1 MSGELEAT
9 LAQLDGHRREWTAV
23 GASERASLLQAC
35 VATTLREAPEW
46 VRLVCRAKG
55 IATSSQQ
62 VGEAWFSGPMTT
74 IRTLRVTAESLLH
87 DAAPSPRAIR
97 RRGDQVI
104 ATVTPQSRLES
115 LSMGGLVGEI
125 WLQPGAEPTQGSLY
139 HDSDHPAR
147 TGGLAL
153 VLGAGNVSAIAA
165 KDIVYKLVA
174 DNEVVILKM
183 HPVTS
188 YLTAVF
194 ERAFAPLIDAG
205 YLAICEGDAEVGE
218 FLCGHEL
225 VTSIHLTGSDR
236 TFDAIVWGGSSEE
249 QHRRK
254 AAADPLI
261 TKAVTAELGCV
272 TPVLVVPGQWSD
284 REVAYQA
291 ASVAGM
297 VTHNASFNCT
307 AAKAI
312 VTAAGWPQREQFRDA
327 LRQAL
332 RDAPPRQ
339 AYYPGAQRRYEDFV
353 GAYPAAEVLGARLEG
368 VVPWTLLPDVAPT
381 RTEYA
386 LSHEAFCGVVADVA
400 VEGEDAEEF
409 LAAAVRCANEEIWG
423 SLSCNVLVD
432 PRTEKKLGG
441 GLENA
446 IAELRYGGTAVNTWG
461 SAIFGLATT
470 TWGAFPGNALEQIGS
485 GVGLVGNALFFDHPQ
500 KSVAY
505 GAFMQWPKP
514 PWWPVHRTLAS
525 LGRRWT
531 DFEAR
536 PTWAKLPGFAVAA
549 ARG

>member
-1 MSGELEAT
+1 MKGELEAK
-9 LAQLDGHRREWTAV
+9 LEQLNARRQEWCDV
-23 GASERASLLQAC
+23 GAKERAALLRAC
-35 VATTLREAPEW
+35 IATTLRVAPEW

-55 IATSSQQ
+55 IDPASEQ
-62 VGEAWFSGPMTT
+62 VGEAWLSGPMTT

-87 DAAPSPRAIR
+87 DAAPSPRRIR
-97 RRGDQVI
+97 RRGDQII

-125 WLQPGAEPTQGSLY
+125 WLEPDAAATQGSLY
-139 HDSDHPAR
+139 RDSDHPAR
-147 TGGLAL
+147 DVGLAL

-188 YLTAVF
+188 YLTSVF
-194 ERAFAPLIDAG
+194 ERAFEPLIAAG
-205 YLAICEGDAEVGE
+205 YLAICEGGAEVGE
-218 FLCGHEL
+218 FLCGHGL

-249 QHRRK
+249 QSRRK
-254 AAADPLI
+254 AAGDPLI
-261 TKAVTAELGCV
+261 AKPVTAELGCV
-272 TPVLVVPGQWSD
+272 TPVLVVPGEWSD

-307 AAKAI
+307 AAKA
-312 VTAAGWPQREQFRDA
+312 VLTAAGWPQREQFRDA

-339 AYYPGAQRRYEDFV
+339 AYYPGAQKRYQQFV
-353 GAYPAAEVLGARLEG
+353 DAYPAAEVLGARPDG
-368 VVPWTLLPDVAPT
+368 AVPWTLLPDVAPL
-381 RTEYA
+381 RSEYA

-400 VEGEDAEEF
+400 VESDDAVEF

-423 SLSCNVLVD
+423 SLSCNLLVD
-432 PRTEKKLGG
+432 PRTEKTIGD
-441 GLENA
+441 GLEDA
-446 IAELRYGGTAVNTWG
+446 IAKLRYGATAVNTWG
-461 SAIFGLATT
+461 SALFGLATT
-470 TWGAFPGNALEQIGS
+470 TWGAFPGNALEEIGS
-485 GVGLVGNALFFDHPQ
+485 GVGLVGNALFFDRPQ
-500 KSVAY
+500 RSVAY

-514 PWWPVHRTLAS
+514 PWWPVHRSLAT

-531 DFEAR
+531 GFEAR
-536 PTWAKLPGFAVAA
+536 PTWGKLPGFAAAA

>member
-1 MSGELEAT
+1 MKGELEAT
-9 LAQLDGHRREWTAV
+9 LAQLHRHRQEW
-23 GASERASLLQAC
+23 GATGARERASLLRAC
-35 VATTLREAPEW
+35 IATTQRAAPEW
-46 VRLVCRAKG
+46 ARLVCRAKG
-55 IATSSQQ
+55 IDPSSQQ
-62 VGEAWFSGPMTT
+62 AGEAWLSGPMTT
-74 IRTLRVTAESLLH
+74 IRTLRVTAESLLY
-87 DAAPSPRAIR
+87 DAAPNPRAIR
-97 RRGDQVI
+97 RRGDQSI

-125 WLQPGAEPTQGSLY
+125 WLEPGAAPTQGSLY
-139 HDSDHPAR
+139 RADRPAR
-147 TGGLAL
+147 ACGLAL

-165 KDIVYKLVA
+165 KDIVHKLVA

-194 ERAFAPLIDAG
+194 ERVFAPLIDAG
-205 YLAICEGDAEVGE
+205 YLAIVEGGAEVGE
-218 FLCGHEL
+218 FLCRHDL

-236 TFDAIVWGGSSEE
+236 TFDAIVWGGSSAERD
-249 QHRRK
+249 RRK

-261 TKAVTAELGCV
+261 AKPVTAELGCV
-272 TPVLVVPGQWSD
+272 TPVLVVPGRWSD
-284 REVAYQA
+284 RELGYQA

-307 AAKAI
+307 AAKA
-312 VTAAGWPQREQFRDA
+312 VLTASGWSQREQFLDA

-332 RDAPPRQ
+332 RQAPPRL
-339 AYYPGAQRRYEDFV
+339 AYYPGAHERYEEFM
-353 GAYPAAEVLGARLEG
+353 GAYPAAEVLGARSDG
-368 VVPWTLLPDVAPT
+368 AVPWTLLPDVAPQ
-381 RTEYA
+381 RAEYA

-400 VEGEDAEEF
+400 VDGTDAAEF
-409 LAAAVRCANEEIWG
+409 LAAAVRCANEEVWG
-423 SLSCNVLVD
+423 SLSCNMLVD

-441 GLENA
+441 GLEDA
-446 IAELRYGGTAVNTWG
+446 IARLRYGGTAVNTWG
-461 SAIFGLATT
+461 SALFGLATT

-485 GVGLVGNALFFDHPQ
+485 GVGLVGNAMFFDHPQ

-514 PWWPVHRTLAS
+514 PWWPVHRNLAS

-531 DFEAR
+531 DFEAQPSWGR
-536 PTWAKLPGFAVAA
+536 LPGFALAA

>member
-1 MSGELEAT
+1 MRSALEAT
-9 LAQLDGHRREWTAV
+9 LTQLNGRRQEWGAV
-23 GASERASLLQAC
+23 GVRERASLLRAC
-35 VATTLREAPEW
+35 VAATLRVAPEW

-55 IATSSQQ
+55 IDPSSQQ
-62 VGEAWFSGPMTT
+62 VGEAWLSGPMTT
-74 IRTLRVTAESLLH
+74 IRTLRVTAESLLR

-125 WLQPGAEPTQGSLY
+125 WLEPGAEPTQGSLY
-139 HDSDHPAR
+139 RDSDHPAR
-147 TGGLAL
+147 GGGLAL

-174 DNEVVILKM
+174 DNEVVLLKM

-194 ERAFAPLIDAG
+194 ESAFAPLIDAG
-205 YLAICEGDAEVGE
+205 YLAICEGDADVGE

-236 TFDAIVWGGSSEE
+236 TFDAIVWGASREE
-249 QHRRK
+249 QDRRK

-261 TKAVTAELGCV
+261 AKPVTAELGCV
-272 TPVLVVPGQWSD
+272 TPVLVVPGQWSE

-307 AAKAI
+307 AAKAV
-312 VTAAGWPQREQFRDA
+312 VTAADWPQREQFLDA

-339 AYYPGAQRRYEDFV
+339 AYYPGAQRRYEQFV
-353 GAYPAAEVLGARLEG
+353 DAYPAAEVLGARPEG
-368 VVPWTLLPDVAPT
+368 AVPWTLLPDVAPS

-400 VEGEDAEEF
+400 VAGADAEDF

-423 SLSCNVLVD
+423 SLSCNLLVD
-432 PRTEKKLGG
+432 PRTGKRLGDD
-441 GLENA
+441 LENA
-446 IAELRYGGTAVNTWG
+446 IAELRYGATAVNTWG
-461 SAIFGLATT
+461 SALFGLATT

-485 GVGLVGNALFFDHPQ
+485 GVGVVGNALFFDNPQ

-505 GAFMQWPKP
+505 GSFMQWPKP
-514 PWWPVHRTLAS
+514 PWWPVHRSLATL
-525 LGRRWT
+525 GGRWT
-531 DFEAR
+531 DFEAH
-536 PTWAKLPGFAVAA
+536 PSWARLPGFAVAA

>member
-1 MSGELEAT
+1 MRDELEAT
-9 LAQLDGHRREWTAV
+9 LVKLNGRRREWSAV
-23 GASERASLLQAC
+23 GVRERASLLRAC
-35 VATTLREAPEW
+35 IAATLRVAPEW

-55 IATSSQQ
+55 IDPSSQQ
-62 VGEAWFSGPMTT
+62 VGEAWLSGPMTT
-74 IRTLRVTAESLLH
+74 IRTLRATAESLLC
-87 DAAPSPRAIR
+87 DAAPRPRAMR
-97 RRGDQVI
+97 RRGDQAIVV
-104 ATVTPQSRLES
+104 VTPQSRLES

-125 WLQPGAEPTQGSLY
+125 WLEPGAEPTQGSLY
-139 HDSDHPAR
+139 RDADHPAR
-147 TGGLAL
+147 AGGLAL

-218 FLCGHEL
+218 FLCGHDL

-236 TFDAIVWGGSSEE
+236 TFDAIVWGATADE
-249 QHRRK
+249 QERRK

-272 TPVLVVPGQWSD
+272 TPVLVVPGRWSD

-307 AAKAI
+307 AAKA
-312 VTAAGWPQREQFRDA
+312 VLTAAGWPQREQFGEA

-332 RDAPPRQ
+332 RGAPPRQ
-339 AYYPGAQRRYEDFV
+339 AHYPGAQKRYEEFM
-353 GAYPAAEVLGARLEG
+353 GAYPAAEVLGDRPEG
-368 VVPWTLLPDVAPT
+368 AVPWTLLPDVAPT

-400 VEGEDAEEF
+400 VAGADAEAF
-409 LAAAVRCANEEIWG
+409 LTSAVRCANEEIWG

-432 PRTEKKLGG
+432 PRTEKKLDGS
-441 GLENA
+441 LEGA

-470 TWGAFPGNALEQIGS
+470 TWGAFPGNALDRIGS

-514 PWWPVHRTLAS
+514 PWWPVHRSLAT

-531 DFEAR
+531 DFEAC
-536 PTWAKLPGFAVAA
+536 PTWAKLPGFAAAA

>member
-1 MSGELEAT
+1 MRGRLEAS
-9 LAQLDGHRREWTAV
+9 LAQLDGRRQEWVAI
-23 GASERASLLQAC
+23 GAQDRAALLQAC
-35 VATTLREAPEW
+35 IATALRAAPEW

-55 IATSSQQ
+55 IDPSSQQ
-62 VGEAWFSGPMTT
+62 VGEAWLSGPMAT

-87 DAAPSPRAIR
+87 DAAPRPRAIR
-97 RRGDQVI
+97 RGGDQVI

-125 WLQPGAEPTQGSLY
+125 WMEPGAAPTQGSLY
-139 HDSDHPAR
+139 RDSDHPAR
-147 TGGLAL
+147 IGGLAL

-205 YLAICEGDAEVGE
+205 YLAICEGDAEVGQ
-218 FLCGHEL
+218 FLCSHDL

-236 TFDAIVWGGSSEE
+236 TFDAIVWGGSSDE
-249 QHRRK
+249 QGRRK

-261 TKAVTAELGCV
+261 AKPMTAELGCV
-272 TPVLVVPGQWSD
+272 TPVLVLPGRWSD

-297 VTHNASFNCT
+297 VAHNASFNCT
-307 AAKAI
+307 AAKA
-312 VTAAGWPQREQFRDA
+312 VLTAAGWAQREQFLDA

-339 AYYPGAQRRYEDFV
+339 AYYPGAQKRYEAFV
-353 GAYPAAEVLGARLEG
+353 DAYPAAEALGARPEG
-368 VVPWTLLPDVAPT
+368 AVPWTLLPDVAPL
-381 RTEYA
+381 RSEYA

-400 VEGEDAEEF
+400 VEGADAVEF

-423 SLSCNVLVD
+423 SLSCNMLVD
-432 PRTEKKLGG
+432 PRTEKKLGDS
-441 GLENA
+441 LEDA
-446 IAELRYGGTAVNTWG
+446 IAQLRYGGTAVNTWS
-461 SAIFGLATT
+461 SALFGLATT
-470 TWGAFPGNALEQIGS
+470 TWGAFPGNAREQIGS
-485 GVGLVGNALFFDHPQ
+485 GVGLVGNAMFFDHPQ

-514 PWWPVHRTLAS
+514 PWWPDHRSLAV
-525 LGRRWT
+525 LGQRWT
-531 DFEAR
+531 HFEAH
-536 PTWAKLPGFAVAA
+536 PTWGRLPGFAAAA

>member
-1 MSGELEAT
+1 MNGALEAT
-9 LAQLDGHRREWTAV
+9 LAQLDGRRQEWTAV
-23 GASERASLLQAC
+23 DASDRALLLQAC
-35 VATTLREAPEW
+35 ITTTLRVAPEW

-55 IATSSQQ
+55 IDPSSQQ
-62 VGEAWFSGPMTT
+62 VGEAWLSGPMTT
-74 IRTLRVTAESLLH
+74 IRTLRVTAESLLR
-87 DAAPSPRAIR
+87 DAAPRPPAIR
-97 RRGDQVI
+97 RRGDRTI

-125 WLQPGAEPTQGSLY
+125 WLEPGAEPTQGSLY
-139 HDSDHPAR
+139 RDSDHPAR
-147 TGGLAL
+147 AGGLAL

-165 KDIVYKLVA
+165 KDIVCKLVA

-188 YLTAVF
+188 YLTGVF
-194 ERAFAPLIDAG
+194 ERAFAPLIGAG

-218 FLCGHEL
+218 FLCAHDL

-236 TFDAIVWGGSSEE
+236 TFDAIVWGGSSAE
-249 QHRRK
+249 QDRRK
-254 AAADPLI
+254 AAGDPLI
-261 TKAVTAELGCV
+261 AKPVTAELGCV
-272 TPVLVVPGQWSD
+272 TPVLVVPGRWSD

-312 VTAAGWPQREQFRDA
+312 LTAAGWPQREQFRDA

-339 AYYPGAQRRYEDFV
+339 AYYPGAQKRYEEFV
-353 GAYPAAEVLGARLEG
+353 DAYPAAEVLGARPAG
-368 VVPWTLLPDVAPT
+368 AVPWTLLPDVAP
-381 RTEYA
+381 RRAEYA

-400 VEGEDAEEF
+400 VEGTDAVEF
-409 LAAAVRCANEEIWG
+409 LAAAVPCANEEIWG
-423 SLSCNVLVD
+423 SLSCNMLVD
-432 PRTEKKLGG
+432 PRTERELGDA
-441 GLENA
+441 LEDA
-446 IAELRYGGTAVNTWG
+446 IAQLRYGGTAVNTWS
-461 SAIFGLATT
+461 SALFGLATT
-470 TWGAFPGNALEQIGS
+470 TWGAFPGNAVERIGS

-505 GAFMQWPKP
+505 GAFMHWPKP
-514 PWWPVHRTLAS
+514 PWWPVHRSLAT

-531 DFEAR
+531 DLEAR
-536 PTWAKLPGFAVAA
+536 PTWTRLPGFAAAA